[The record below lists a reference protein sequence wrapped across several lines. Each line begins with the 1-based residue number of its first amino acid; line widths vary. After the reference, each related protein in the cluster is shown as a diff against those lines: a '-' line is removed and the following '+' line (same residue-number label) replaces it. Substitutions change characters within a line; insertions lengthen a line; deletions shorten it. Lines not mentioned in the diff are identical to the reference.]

1 MTESLTG
8 PTRPETE
15 QSRTAHLTSPLLSVR
30 GAFAAGGPDEGVAAH
45 YGDPIHEQRALS
57 RDRSAGVDEPLV
69 VVDRSSLGVV
79 RVSGP
84 DRLTWLTSIASQI
97 LSDMKAGDSREFLL
111 LTPQGR
117 IEYAPAAIDDGEA
130 LWLIVE
136 GYQAQPLT
144 DYLNRMK
151 FMLRVEIQNLS
162 DEYAVL
168 ETSRDPRG
176 AESVHPALAAALAGA
191 SVEGLLVWEDP
202 WNTPAPG
209 GYRYDEAGDA
219 HPGADYVRFWT
230 IVPRGVLNVLA
241 ENREDVRLA
250 GVWAA
255 EALRIEAWR
264 PRYATEVDD
273 KSIPQELDYSRTA
286 VHFDKGCYK
295 GQETVARVHNLG
307 RPPRRLVFLD
317 IDGSEHT
324 LPAVGSE
331 LFVEGKARPVGR
343 ITSVALHHEA
353 GPIALAV
360 IKRGVN
366 PKAPLRAVDG
376 GDFLPDG
383 SPDPATEYAVAQ
395 TTVVSPDSG
404 EVARRSLSGQEFLK
418 R

>member
-1 MTESLTG
+1 MTESSLEVPQTEVPQPG
-8 PTRPETE
+8 AARP
-15 QSRTAHLTSPLLSVR
+15 ASPLLSVR

-57 RDRSAGVDEPLV
+57 RDRSAGADEPLV

-117 IEYAPAAIDDGEA
+117 IEYAPAAIEDGEA

-136 GYQAQPLT
+136 GDQAEPLT
-144 DYLNRMK
+144 EYLNRMK

-176 AESVHPALAAALAGA
+176 AEGVHPALATALAGA
-191 SVEGLLVWEDP
+191 PVEGLPVWEDP

-230 IVPRGVLNVLA
+230 IVPRRALNVLA
-241 ENREDVRLA
+241 ENREGVRLA

-273 KSIPQELDYSRTA
+273 KTIPQELDYSRTA

-360 IKRGVN
+360 IKRGVD

-383 SPDPATEYAVAQ
+383 SPAPATEYAVAQ
-395 TTVVSPDSG
+395 TTVVSPESG

>member
-1 MTESLTG
+1 MKGIFFVTESLTG

-15 QSRTAHLTSPLLSVR
+15 QSRTAHFTSPLLSVR

-57 RDRSAGVDEPLV
+57 RDCSAGADEPLV

-117 IEYAPAAIDDGEA
+117 IEYAPAAIEDGEA

-136 GYQAQPLT
+136 GDQAEPLT
-144 DYLNRMK
+144 EYLNRMK

-168 ETSRDPRG
+168 ESARNPILQDG
-176 AESVHPALAAALAGA
+176 SVHPALA
-191 SVEGLLVWEDP
+191 EGKPLVWEDP

-230 IVPRGVLNVLA
+230 IVPRGALNVLA

-383 SPDPATEYAVAQ
+383 SPAPATEYAVAQ

>member
-1 MTESLTG
+1 
-8 PTRPETE
+8 
-15 QSRTAHLTSPLLSVR
+15 VR

-57 RDRSAGVDEPLV
+57 RDCSAGADEPLV

-117 IEYAPAAIDDGEA
+117 IEYAPAAIEDGEA

-136 GYQAQPLT
+136 GDQAGPLT
-144 DYLNRMK
+144 EYLNRMK

-331 LFVEGKARPVGR
+331 LFVEGKAPTGGRPPEERGQGSSGR
-343 ITSVALHHEA
+343 PHHFGGVAPRGWTYRPGRYQTRCQSEGAPARGGRWGLPSRRFP
-353 GPIALAV
+353 GPGHGV
-360 IKRGVN
+360 CGGPDDRGFT
-366 PKAPLRAVDG
+366 R
-376 GDFLPDG
+376 FW
-383 SPDPATEYAVAQ
+383 
-395 TTVVSPDSG
+395 
-404 EVARRSLSGQEFLK
+404 
-418 R
+418 

>member
-8 PTRPETE
+8 PTQPETE

-30 GAFAAGGPDEGVAAH
+30 DAFAAGGPDEGVAAH

-57 RDRSAGVDEPLV
+57 RDCSAGADEPLV

-79 RVSGP
+79 RVSGS

-117 IEYAPAAIDDGEA
+117 IEYAPAAIEDGEA

-136 GYQAQPLT
+136 GDQAGPLT
-144 DYLNRMK
+144 EYLNRMK

-383 SPDPATEYAVAQ
+383 SPAPATEYAVAQ
-395 TTVVSPDSG
+395 MTVVSPDSG